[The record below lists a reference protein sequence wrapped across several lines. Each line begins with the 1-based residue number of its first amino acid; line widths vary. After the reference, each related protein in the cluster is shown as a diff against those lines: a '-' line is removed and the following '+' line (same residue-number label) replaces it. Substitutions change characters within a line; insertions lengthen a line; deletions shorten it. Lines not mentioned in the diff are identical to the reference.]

1 MKKEYQNP
9 QMKILNTSLRNHLAL
24 ESLIVGDDV
33 VGGQGAKSDSFFGF
47 DDNEDVDEKPNYNVW
62 DY

>member
-1 MKKEYQNP
+1 MKKKYQSP
-9 QMKILNTSLRNHLAL
+9 QMKILIASCRNHLAL

-33 VGGQGAKSDSFFGF
+33 VSGQGAKSGSFFGF